1 MKAED
6 LLQVLSLALGVQEVE
21 LPEQPLLQ
29 RLAAPLTFLVEFMDS
44 RIMLRQPRLQFSY
57 LLLVKL
63 LGPLDISLLPLALA
77 DKFQI
82 NILFFPFNF

>member
-6 LLQVLSLALGVQEVE
+6 LLQVLSFALGVEEIE

-29 RLAAPLTFLVEFMDS
+29 RLAASFAFLIEFMHS
-44 RIMLRQPRLQFSY
+44 RIVLRQPRLQFSY

-82 NILFFPFNF
+82 NILFFLFNF